1 MTKLRHELER
11 LCVKDSEVTDIE
23 SMIEQLWA
31 ALEDAQEIVE
41 ELSAFYVE
49 VGEDTGKNEAFKE
62 SETIGKDVQRA
73 IEARQNTIKV
83 RACKVVNM
91 NTPLSENTTDRYK
104 QSAREDQL
112 NESHHSHNDRNRYLK
127 PLKVSTFNSDKRKF
141 EDFWALF
148 TSLVDES
155 TEPVNLK
162 MARLRQCLS
171 GNASEDIRGLGVTV
185 HEYEEAKEIL
195 KTKYGGT
202 RRLLRAYLDQ
212 LEQAPLIRSND
223 IHALEKFA
231 DLVRITVVKLQ
242 AERRDGGLEDGTLH
256 SLLVK
261 KLPNRQLEK
270 YSRWF
275 NERARQKS
283 VIAFRDWLKDE
294 VRFRIEAA
302 KMANETEP
310 KPVEHVR
317 PPRVPREPSYQE
329 QSRMR
334 NFHTAAIGKE
344 SKSTK
349 PPCSL

>member
-1 MTKLRHELER
+1 MAAESENSDVTEFTEKSDEIANGVDKQKQIDVLLIQIERRKRSAKTKVTKLRHELER

-31 ALEDAQEIVE
+31 ALEDAQEILE

-62 SETIGKDVQRA
+62 SETIEKDVQRA
-73 IEARQNTIKV
+73 IVEGQNAIKV
-83 RACKVVNM
+83 RACKVVDM
-91 NTPLSENTTDRYK
+91 NTPLSENTTDRYE

-127 PLKVSTFNSDKRKF
+127 PLKVSTFNGDKRKF

-162 MARLRQCLS
+162 MARLRQCLT
-171 GNASEDIRGLGVTV
+171 GNVLEAIRGLGVTV
-185 HEYEEAKEIL
+185 HEYEEAKQIL
-195 KTKYGGT
+195 KTKYGGM

-223 IHALEKFA
+223 IHALEKFV
-231 DLVRITVVKLQ
+231 DLVGITVVKLQ
-242 AERRDGGLEDGTLH
+242 AERRDGELEDGTFH

-261 KLPNRQLEK
+261 KLPNR
-270 YSRWF
+270 RWKITV
-275 NERARQKS
+275 A
-283 VIAFRDWLKDE
+283 
-294 VRFRIEAA
+294 
-302 KMANETEP
+302 
-310 KPVEHVR
+310 
-317 PPRVPREPSYQE
+317 
-329 QSRMR
+329 
-334 NFHTAAIGKE
+334 G
-344 SKSTK
+344 
-349 PPCSL
+349 